1 MNDYAWRSCAGRT
14 SDAIQFA
21 AQMGFAS
28 KINGA
33 WHLDLPMLL
42 RFFGGEDQPKIVHDN
57 EESRVSTMLWDDE
70 FEVELIA
77 NLVPI
82 EENTTR
88 IGHARIN
95 LSIVLTPLYGSCS
108 KKALIYDMP
117 ADRRGVEFYCIEL
130 GGSLSAAQLMQILAV
145 IGRAMDDH
153 ASWKYF
159 NEMM

>member
-42 RFFGGEDQPKIVHDN
+42 RFFGGEDQPKIARDN
-57 EESRVSTMLWDDE
+57 EQSRVSTILWDGD
-70 FEVELIA
+70 FEIELIA

-82 EENTTR
+82 EEKATR
-88 IGHARIN
+88 VSHARVN
-95 LSIVLTPLYGSCS
+95 LSIVLTPLYGART
-108 KKALIYDMP
+108 KKTLTYDMP
-117 ADRRGVEFYCIEL
+117 ADRRGVEFYCVEL
-130 GGSLSAAQLMQILAV
+130 GGSLCAAQLMQILAV
-145 IGRAMDDH
+145 IGRAMDEH
-153 ASWKYF
+153 TSWRYF